1 MPVIGVR
8 VSALVSTIGLLL
20 LVAIALVACSP
31 GETGGAP
38 PGVTTPL
45 GSGGTG
51 GSNGTPIASLP
62 ATVTPT
68 TGVASP
74 GTGEGG
80 IAEFCANTPDVES
93 PLPASIPSYPHAEM
107 RVSKISGGSGVFG
120 LCTGDPTSAVL
131 SFYLTE
137 LPAKGWQQINQN
149 TIVTVEQIQASK
161 GNGFVTITIEPDGQ
175 LSNVTDII
183 IQTSGVS

>member
-8 VSALVSTIGLLL
+8 VLALISTLGLLL
-20 LVAIALVACSP
+20 VVAVALVACSP
-31 GETGGAP
+31 ARTGGSP
-38 PGVTTPL
+38 SGVTAPL

-51 GSNGTPIASLP
+51 GSNGTPIATLP
-62 ATVTPT
+62 ATATPT
-68 TGVASP
+68 TSVASP

-80 IAEFCANTPDVES
+80 IAEFCANPPDVES
-93 PLPASIPSYPHAEM
+93 SLPASIPSYPHAEI
-107 RVSKISGGSGVFG
+107 RVSKTSGGSGVFG
-120 LCTGDPTSAVL
+120 LCTRDPTSAVL
-131 SFYLTE
+131 SFYLAE
-137 LPAKGWQQINQN
+137 LPAKGWQQITENS
-149 TIVTVEQIQASK
+149 IVSVEQIQASK